1 MRSANCEVW
10 WQRDNGLGLFSWIAL
25 GPLVP
30 VKGNL
35 NATAY
40 NDILENCVL
49 PTLWQQFWEGPF
61 HGLA

>member
-1 MRSANCEVW
+1 M
-10 WQRDNGLGLFSWIAL
+10 GLFFMVRL

-40 NDILENCVL
+40 NDNDSVL
-49 PTLWQQFWEGPF
+49 PTLWQQFDFCILKVTYLEN
-61 HGLA
+61 LIADK